1 MASDGWGVGEAWGAG
16 AECIGAIISTFAA
29 LPSGIHVSLFS
40 FFVRLYRRFREE
52 KFTQLAASLSFTTLL
67 SIVPLV
73 AVLLAIASVLPF
85 FGTLLGQIDNFLIA
99 NLLPGKTGGVVA
111 KYTYQFSQKASRLT
125 VAGLVMLAVTAVLLM
140 SSIEKAF
147 NHLWQVAKPRAIWQ
161 RLGLYGVVMIVGP
174 VVAGALL
181 AVSSFVISKSL
192 GVFGESLWVRQ
203 TLLKALAAV
212 MLCGFFTFLYYAVP
226 NAVVR
231 PRNALIGGLLATGGV
246 AGLQY
251 LFEAYLLNMP
261 TYTLIYGAFATLPIF
276 LLWTY
281 LCWVVVLVGA
291 LVVANFE
298 APSPRSGG
306 RGRRRKAT

>member
-1 MASDGWGVGEAWGAG
+1 MRVGEAWGG
-16 AECIGAIISTFAA
+16 GEECIGAIISGFPVRS
-29 LPSGIHVSLFS
+29 LVIPVSLFP
-40 FFVRLYRRFREE
+40 FLLRLYRRFREE

-85 FGTLLGQIDNFLIA
+85 FGTLLGQIDNFLVA

-125 VAGLVMLAVTAVLLM
+125 VAGLVILAVTALMLM

-147 NHLWQVAKPRAIWQ
+147 NHLWQVARPRAIWQ
-161 RLGLYGVVMIVGP
+161 RLGLYGVVMVLGP
-174 VVAGALL
+174 LVAGALL
-181 AVSSFVISKSL
+181 AISSFVITKSL
-192 GVFGESLWVRQ
+192 GFFGESPWLRQ
-203 TLLKALAAV
+203 TLLKALAALL
-212 MLCGFFTFLYYAVP
+212 LCGFFTFLYYAVP
-226 NAVVR
+226 NAAVR
-231 PRNALIGGLLATGGV
+231 KRHALIGGLLATAGV

-251 LFEAYLLNMP
+251 LFEAYLLGMP

-281 LCWVVVLVGA
+281 LCWVVVLIGA

-298 APSPRSGG
+298 VPPGGGG
-306 RGRRRKAT
+306 RGRRRKAA